1 MVAKHLYKYLNIDGG
16 LKMLQYSNLQFTNA
30 TKFNDPFDCHPAL
43 YDYSNVPT
51 TEYNWP
57 PADFVADKGKNDMKN
72 LRNSTWICS
81 LSKVYD
87 SLLMWSYYNQHKGV
101 CIGLNLDVTIKCCK
115 YKFIGTMSPFAAEVN
130 YKDILK
136 KTDYFKERP
145 TCIDLWTTKAKAWE
159 HEQEVR
165 IITKDPV
172 WANAAWSH
180 PEELDGEESIDI
192 KEIRYYPHLSKD
204 CFESIYLGVNI
215 LSKDKNQII
224 KLAKKNYPEIKIY
237 QMALAPDAFRLRE
250 EQIY

>member
-1 MVAKHLYKYLNIDGG
+1 
-16 LKMLQYSNLQFTNA
+16 
-30 TKFNDPFDCHPAL
+30 
-43 YDYSNVPT
+43 
-51 TEYNWP
+51 
-57 PADFVADKGKNDMKN
+57 
-72 LRNSTWICS
+72 
-81 LSKVYD
+81 
-87 SLLMWSYYNQHKGV
+87 
-101 CIGLNLDVTIKCCK
+101 
-115 YKFIGTMSPFAAEVN
+115 MSPFAAEVN

-136 KTDYFKERP
+136 KTDFFKDRP
-145 TCIDLWTTKAKAWE
+145 SWIDLWTIKAKAWE

-165 IITKDPV
+165 IIAKDPV

-180 PEELDGEESIDI
+180 PKELDRVNPIDI

-215 LSKDKNQII
+215 LSKDKDLII